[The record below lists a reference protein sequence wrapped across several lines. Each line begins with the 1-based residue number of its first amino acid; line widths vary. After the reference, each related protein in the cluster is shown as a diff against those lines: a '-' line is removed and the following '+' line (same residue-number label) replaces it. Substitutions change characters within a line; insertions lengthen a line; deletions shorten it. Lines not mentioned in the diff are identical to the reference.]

1 MKILSAQGTQLRHY
15 TRRSLIFSTA
25 ALLSLPSYAETPEV
39 CETEDN
45 QEGPFYKPG
54 APLRSDLRVQGMS
67 GVPFTLTG
75 RVFNTAGVPVGGALL
90 DVWHADD
97 KGEYD
102 NKGFTL
108 RGRLKTDDAGRYKL
122 LTIMP
127 KFYKAG
133 DTIRPAH
140 IHLKVQGEGTPLLTT
155 QLYFKGDPYNYSDAS
170 VRPSLILVPQEDR
183 NRGKSASFDFVLRR
197 G

>member
-1 MKILSAQGTQLRHY
+1 MKLDSARVPEPRRF
-15 TRRSLIFSTA
+15 TRRGLIFSTA
-25 ALLSLPSYAETPEV
+25 AILASSAYAETPEV

-54 APLRSDLRVQGMS
+54 APLRSNLREHDTA
-67 GVPFTLTG
+67 GVPLTLTG
-75 RVFNTAGVPVGGALL
+75 RVLGAGGIPLAGALL
-90 DVWHADD
+90 DVWQANG

-102 NKGFTL
+102 NKGFNL
-108 RGRLKTDDAGRYKL
+108 RGRLKTDDNGFYRL
-122 LTIMP
+122 ETIMP

-140 IHLKVQGEGTPLLTT
+140 IHIKVQGKGTNLLTT
-155 QLYFKGDPYNYSDAS
+155 QLYFKGDPYNYTDAS
-170 VRPSLILVPQEDR
+170 VRPSLILMPKDLD
-183 NRGKSASFDFVLRR
+183 RGKAAAFDFVLRK